1 VERLTSIAAV
11 RDHVAAARAADRRIA
26 LVPTMGALHEGHL
39 ALVRLA
45 ADHADTVVVSIFVN
59 PTQFDR
65 PDDLAAYPRDLEGD
79 EQALAGLGPA
89 APAVVFA
96 PAVDELYPREPRTTV
111 HVAGLTEGLCG
122 AGRPGHFDGVATV
135 VTKLFN
141 IVAPDVAVFGRKDAQ
156 QFRVIRRMV
165 ADLDLPV
172 ELVAGPTVREPDG
185 LALSSRNRRLSADER
200 ARALALPTALRA
212 AVSAAVSARDAGASL
227 SPDTVRAAAAERL
240 AREPG
245 IDLEYLEVVDPET
258 LAPPSPPAPSH
269 SPAYPSGRLLVAL
282 AARVGPVR
290 LIDNV
295 EVGDLDDE
303 QRLLHATA
311 TTPAED

>member
-11 RDHVAAARAADRRIA
+11 RDHVAAARATGRRLA

-45 ADHADTVVVSIFVN
+45 ADHADTVVISIFIN

-96 PAVDELYPREPRTTV
+96 PAVGELYPREPRTTV

-135 VTKLFN
+135 VTKLLN

-156 QFRVIRRMV
+156 QFRVIHRMV

-200 ARALALPTALRA
+200 ARALALPAALRA
-212 AVSAAVSARDAGASL
+212 AVSVAVSARAAGASM
-227 SPDTVRAAAAERL
+227 SPETVRAAAAERL

-258 LAPPSPPAPSH
+258 LAPPSPSSPSQ
-269 SPAYPSGRLLVAL
+269 RLLVAL

-295 EVGDLDDE
+295 EVGDLGDE